1 MEPLSLVIYQNDPGT
16 AQALAVKLSHY
27 FGPVSLVGRKEEV
40 ASAVARHRAD
50 VLVFDLEATRS
61 DEVGH
66 LHQEF
71 PSLSIVATHRLAD
84 DDLWTEAMNQ
94 GATDVCEPRNDDVL
108 RSVMRGRVHRAAS
121 AA

>member
-16 AQALAVKLSHY
+16 AQALAVKLSHH
-27 FGPVSLVGRKEEV
+27 FGPISLVRKQEEV

-50 VLVFDLEATRS
+50 VLVLDLETIRS
-61 DEVGH
+61 DEVGR

-94 GATDVCEPRNDDVL
+94 GAADVCVPRNDDVL
-108 RSVMRGRVHRAAS
+108 RSVLRGRAHRAA